1 MKKYCTPSGLK
12 TSRPFLLG
20 TGLLGVFLGLGC
32 LPLGTDVVAAIP
44 IAPNLVPTPLSPQLA
59 AIQGSGFT
67 LLKLDP
73 AQAAPRPTNAQTE
86 VEDEADEPQPIPV
99 TTASPT
105 ASNTPLVHCSEI
117 STRRYAILVNQP
129 IDSLPQLPEFLTI
142 AAAPCQYFGIL
153 MTFFGTF
160 DNAESVTLRADQ
172 LRQLKLD
179 AVVHSFQGDVS
190 ALNRT
195 YRAYSVIAE
204 MGSNPNSTIQQLQAL
219 RFSPQK
225 VNLGNRTVLVVSPS
239 SSLAPAR
246 TVSNNL
252 RARGLTT
259 QVISSSLLN
268 RPLRPSGD
276 ASRPEV
282 AQGNPENPAASGTNQ
297 TRPPRSGNTSKP
309 SGANPNPKPNTRQ
322 NPSNNT
328 NRAALPPIPPLPQG
342 KVYRLLIPMRSAE
355 TLAQARAIAADAFPR
370 TIQGRQFIQ
379 VRSYTDRDNVTRERN
394 RFNERFPGTIVIIE

>member
-153 MTFFGTF
+153 MT
-160 DNAESVTLRADQ
+160 LR
-172 LRQLKLD
+172 L
-179 AVVHSFQGDVS
+179 
-190 ALNRT
+190 T
-195 YRAYSVIAE
+195 
-204 MGSNPNSTIQQLQAL
+204 M
-219 RFSPQK
+219 
-225 VNLGNRTVLVVSPS
+225 PS
-239 SSLAPAR
+239 R
-246 TVSNNL
+246 
-252 RARGLTT
+252 
-259 QVISSSLLN
+259 
-268 RPLRPSGD
+268 
-276 ASRPEV
+276 
-282 AQGNPENPAASGTNQ
+282 
-297 TRPPRSGNTSKP
+297 
-309 SGANPNPKPNTRQ
+309 
-322 NPSNNT
+322 
-328 NRAALPPIPPLPQG
+328 
-342 KVYRLLIPMRSAE
+342 
-355 TLAQARAIAADAFPR
+355 
-370 TIQGRQFIQ
+370 
-379 VRSYTDRDNVTRERN
+379 
-394 RFNERFPGTIVIIE
+394 